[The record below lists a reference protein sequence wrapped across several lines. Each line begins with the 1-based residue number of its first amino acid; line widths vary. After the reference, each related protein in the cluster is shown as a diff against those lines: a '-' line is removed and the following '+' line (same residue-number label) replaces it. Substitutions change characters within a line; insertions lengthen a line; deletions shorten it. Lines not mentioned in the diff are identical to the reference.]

1 MSVHR
6 LLTPLIASGLIIGVP
21 LAGWPESGTPPP
33 GMLPVLSAHNLYR
46 AKHCVPPL
54 SWSPALAIS
63 SQRWADRCIFDHQ
76 EESDDGENL
85 FWGTAGAFSQE
96 QVVESWY
103 EEIAAYSFSA
113 PRVNDETGHFTQIV
127 WRASKRLG
135 CAVARCRG
143 NDFWV
148 CRYAPAGND
157 EGRMTQ
163 NVSKPCR

>member
-1 MSVHR
+1 MSVYR
-6 LLTPLIASGLIIGVP
+6 LLTSLIASGLVIGVP
-21 LAGWPESGTPPP
+21 LAGWPESATPPP
-33 GMLPVLSAHNLYR
+33 DMLPMLSAHNLYR

-54 SWSPALAIS
+54 SWSPTLAAS

-76 EESDDGENL
+76 DDTDDGENL
-85 FWGTAGAFSQE
+85 FWGTAGVYSQE

-103 EEIAAYSFSA
+103 EEISAYNFAA

-127 WRASKRLG
+127 WRASKRFG

-143 NDFWV
+143 SDFWV